1 MSDTYDYDDT
11 SEENPDDSPVLREVR
26 AKLRAEAKQ
35 RKELEAKLAEVEA
48 AAQTR
53 RAEAAKELMNT
64 LGFPGLTEDVLNW
77 VEGDITP
84 ERVVEA
90 LQARS
95 LPLPEDLSS
104 VEREPRNEETVG
116 RAANV
121 GQRVADVA
129 GSRLEPNLDEK
140 IAEATSPSEI
150 QRLMDEAGLSRNH
163 S

>member
-104 VEREPRNEETVG
+104 VEREPRDEETVG